1 MCVLLFEFETWPV
14 IRASVGDVGGML
26 LLLLLLLMQHYPE
39 EKMVNVY
46 FWNNNE
52 KLLQAGLDSDLKE
65 EPELRSWSCFILFK
79 PVMPESWICLNLN
92 LGKYAWICVT
102 LWI

>member
-52 KLLQAGLDSDLKE
+52 KNAPSRSGQWFKRGTWVEELVLLY
-65 EPELRSWSCFILFK
+65 I
-79 PVMPESWICLNLN
+79 I
-92 LGKYAWICVT
+92 
-102 LWI
+102 